1 MPVAGGAGFT
11 TGALLTALT
20 VTGVPTTGSGGAAG
34 MGVAAAAAVPP
45 PLLPA
50 MRQSPQIG
58 LFPWYEL
65 VKLLAQTAQLWTR
78 RRGMILIDSTRPLL
92 PYVNAGPPSFLR
104 GGFRLLGAMSVG
116 RVCVRGVAKQTTFSL

>member
-1 MPVAGGAGFT
+1 
-11 TGALLTALT
+11 
-20 VTGVPTTGSGGAAG
+20 
-34 MGVAAAAAVPP
+34 
-45 PLLPA
+45 

-92 PYVNAGPPSFLR
+92 PYVPAGPPSFLR
-104 GGFRLLGAMSVG
+104 VSSGTPPEQDVTLVLLPREREREQVPGG
-116 RVCVRGVAKQTTFSL
+116 TTLIHSTG